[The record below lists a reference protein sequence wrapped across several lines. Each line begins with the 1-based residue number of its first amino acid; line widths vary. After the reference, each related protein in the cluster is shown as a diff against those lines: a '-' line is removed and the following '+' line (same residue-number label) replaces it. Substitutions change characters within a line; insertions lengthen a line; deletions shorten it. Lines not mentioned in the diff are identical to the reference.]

1 MKRPYVICHMLS
13 SLDGKINGPFMAES
27 AALGLSSAYGE
38 IREMMGSNAWMYGT
52 VTTAEFTDFA
62 KPELEKNA
70 KVPEG
75 DFVAEHHEKMYYV
88 SLDTEGQIGWK
99 SAVYINHGKPSHV
112 IEILT
117 ESTPAAYKAFLR
129 KKGISYILA
138 GKDALDCKK
147 AVEKLYELFD
157 IKKLVISGGGM
168 INWTFLQAG
177 MIDELSLVLA
187 PLTDGGSGSAS
198 LFTKQPSSEKGTT
211 VRFDLKAVEHI
222 GGNAL
227 HLTYSAENSLKD

>member
-1 MKRPYVICHMLS
+1 M
-13 SLDGKINGPFMAES
+13 
-27 AALGLSSAYGE
+27 
-38 IREMMGSNAWMYGT
+38 
-52 VTTAEFTDFA
+52 
-62 KPELEKNA
+62 
-70 KVPEG
+70 
-75 DFVAEHHEKMYYV
+75 
-88 SLDTEGQIGWK
+88 
-99 SAVYINHGKPSHV
+99 
-112 IEILT
+112 
-117 ESTPAAYKAFLR
+117 
-129 KKGISYILA
+129 A

-227 HLTYSAENSLKD
+227 HLTYSAENALKD